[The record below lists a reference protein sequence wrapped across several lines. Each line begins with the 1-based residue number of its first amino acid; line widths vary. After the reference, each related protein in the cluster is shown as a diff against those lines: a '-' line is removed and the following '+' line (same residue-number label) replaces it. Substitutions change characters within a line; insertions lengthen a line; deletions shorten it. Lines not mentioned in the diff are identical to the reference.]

1 MSYQNFKP
9 IIWSKYI
16 QREVERK
23 SQLADWCNKKFEG
36 EAKLGEKVKIIGVG
50 AATIKDY
57 VPGIKLG
64 APETVPDSALY
75 LEIDQA
81 KAFNF
86 GMDDIDKQQAK
97 EGVMQAILKNTTDAM
112 AVLRDKY
119 VGSMAKNAEYIPA
132 SATKITSGSTAKGAI
147 DEAILQLRE
156 NDIISTMDVVI
167 EVPWFV
173 YNKFRDNL
181 VELKTNNDKLL
192 EKGIIAMYDGCYVR
206 PSNNL
211 LIENDTYYGMV
222 RTHDAIAFAS
232 GINKTKAYEPE
243 EQFEEAIKGLNT
255 YGAKIVR
262 PKELVAMKFTK

>member
-9 IIWSKYI
+9 TIWSKYI

-57 VPGIKLG
+57 VPGVKIG
-64 APETVPDSALY
+64 APEAVADSSLY

-81 KAFNF
+81 KFFNF

-97 EGVMQAILKNTTDAM
+97 KGVMQAILKNTTDSM
-112 AVLRDKY
+112 AVVRDKY
-119 VGSMAKNAEYIPA
+119 VGSLAAKSEYMPD
-132 SATKITSGSTAKGAI
+132 SATKATTGSAVKSAI
-147 DEAILQLRE
+147 DTAILQLRE

-167 EVPWFV
+167 ELPWFV
-173 YNKFRDNL
+173 YNKFKENL
-181 VELKTNNDKLL
+181 IELKTNNDELL
-192 EKGIIAMYDGCYVR
+192 KKGVIAMYDGCYVR

-211 LIENDTYYGMV
+211 HIVDSTYYGMV

-232 GINKTKAYEPE
+232 GIDKVKAYEPE

-255 YGAKIVR
+255 FGAKIVR
-262 PKELVAMKFTK
+262 PKELVALKFTK

>member
-1 MSYQNFKP
+1 MSYQNFKAT
-9 IIWSKYI
+9 IWSKYI

-57 VPGIKLG
+57 VPGVPLG
-64 APETVPDSALY
+64 APEAVPDSALY

-97 EGVMQAILKNTTDAM
+97 EGVMQEVLKNTTDSM

-119 VGSMAKNAEYIPA
+119 VGSLSAKAEYKPE
-132 SATKITSGSTAKGAI
+132 SATKASSGSVVKSAI
-147 DEAILQLRE
+147 DEGILQLRE

-167 EVPWFV
+167 EIPWFA

-181 VELKTNNDKLL
+181 VELKTNNDELL
-192 EKGIIAMYDGCYVR
+192 KKGIIGMYDGCYVR

-211 LIENDTYYGMV
+211 LVDNGTYYGMI

-232 GINKTKAYEPE
+232 GINKVKAYEPQ

-262 PKELVAMKFTK
+262 PKELVALMFTK